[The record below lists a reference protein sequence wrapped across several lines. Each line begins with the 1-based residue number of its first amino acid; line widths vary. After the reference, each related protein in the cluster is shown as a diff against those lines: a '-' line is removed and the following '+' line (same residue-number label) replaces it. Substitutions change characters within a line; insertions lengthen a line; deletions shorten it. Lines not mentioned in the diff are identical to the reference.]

1 MVTAKKPKACENIQD
16 IRNAIDEIDQE
27 IIQLHALRDSYV
39 REIVKFKSD
48 DEGIIARERQAL
60 VLQQRKAWAVER
72 GLDPELFE
80 KLFGLLIENNIQI
93 QLDIYNSRN
102 KP

>member
-1 MVTAKKPKACENIQD
+1 MVPAKKPETCENIQD

-27 IIQLHALRDSYV
+27 IIQLYALRDSYV

-48 DEGIIARERQAL
+48 KEEIHARERKSH
-60 VLQQRKAWAVER
+60 VLQQRKAWAAEK

-80 KLFGLLIENNIQI
+80 KLFGLIIEKNIQI
-93 QLDIYNSRN
+93 QFDIYNSSN
-102 KP
+102 KQ

>member
-1 MVTAKKPKACENIQD
+1 MLPAKKPRACENIQD

-27 IIQLHALRDSYV
+27 IIRLYALRDCYV

-48 DEGIIARERQAL
+48 EQEIHASERKAL
-60 VLQQRKAWAVER
+60 VLQQRKAWAAEK

-80 KLFGLLIENNIQI
+80 KLFGLLIEKNIQI
-93 QLDIYNSRN
+93 QFDIYNSSN
-102 KP
+102 KQ